1 MTLRNPA
8 RERLERGELSLGL
21 GIRLAKSVDIALL
34 KAQMALS
41 KDNQKGILGACSG
54 ALEQI
59 GSTPEDLKGDLDE
72 FKEFAQLL
80 KQTLGAGATEQN
92 AMITQLLRAA

>member
-1 MTLRNPA
+1 M
-8 RERLERGELSLGL
+8 
-21 GIRLAKSVDIALL
+21 
-34 KAQMALS
+34 
-41 KDNQKGILGACSG
+41 
-54 ALEQI
+54 EQI

-80 KQTLGAGATEQN
+80 KQTLSAGTNEQN